1 MRVVSLHKGQMVGSH
16 ALNAKAF
23 KIKLQGMLLGDF
35 LIAEKI
41 FLICILK
48 EGFFFF
54 LIKPILIVTNNICLE
69 F

>member
-16 ALNAKAF
+16 ALTAKAL

-54 LIKPILIVTNNICLE
+54 
-69 F
+69 